1 MEHHQLVVWKRGVRM
16 NRRSARLL
24 ARLGGSIATNADN
37 EGPCSERRRSR
48 PHPKLGVEGQQ
59 SSKALLIVSPER
71 RGRRP
76 TTSPTSPQ
84 RLLPTQR

>member
-1 MEHHQLVVWKRGVRM
+1 MQHHQLVVLELGVRR
-16 NRRSARLL
+16 NRRSVYLL
-24 ARLGGSIATNADN
+24 ARRGGNVATIADN
-37 EGPCSERRRSR
+37 SEPFSETRESR

-59 SSKALLIVSPER
+59 SNKARLIVSPER

-84 RLLPTQR
+84 RLMPTQR